1 MSMDI
6 CLSMWSFALDFQRRN
21 MDMERF
27 THTCRE
33 LGIDAVELVDYFW
46 VSADQPLSLLQN
58 AGIRVCAYD
67 IASDFVHLDPAS
79 RQQQVKLAYAA
90 VEEAERIGAGIVRLL
105 PGHLKERVSYDDA
118 LEMVIESVSSVARYA
133 HNAGI
138 TAVLEPHE
146 DVVNSAETLR
156 YVAEQVNS
164 AAFGVNADLSTFL
177 LAGLDPVRECSAV
190 ADLCRLVHLNDMR
203 RVSKEHPAYQYRSV
217 RGETYAGTAVGDGE
231 IDIRG
236 CIQALVSRGFG
247 GPFSLECLCM
257 EQALQGVQKSL
268 ENIQKILQ
276 EVNYRE

>member
-21 MDMERF
+21 MDMEHF
-27 THTCRE
+27 ASTCRD
-33 LGIDAVELVDYFW
+33 LGINAVELVDYLW
-46 VSADQPLSLLQN
+46 VSAEQPLSLLRD

-67 IASDFVHLDPAS
+67 IATDFVHLDPAS

-90 VEEAERIGAGIVRLL
+90 VEEAGRIGASIVRLL
-105 PGHLKERVSYDDA
+105 PGHLKERINKDDA
-118 LEMVIESVSSVARYA
+118 LQMVIESVSSVARYA
-133 HNAGI
+133 HNVGV
-138 TAVLEPHE
+138 TVVLEPHE

-177 LAGLDPVRECSAV
+177 LMGRDPVHECAAI
-190 ADLCRLVHLNDMR
+190 ADLCRLAHLNDMR
-203 RVSKEHPAYQYRSV
+203 RVSKEYPAYQYRSV

-231 IDIRG
+231 IDLRG
-236 CIQALVSRGFG
+236 CIHALVSGGFG

-257 EQALQGVQKSL
+257 EQAIQGVRKSL
-268 ENIQKILQ
+268 ENIRKILQ
-276 EVNYRE
+276 EVN